1 MNAAIDWGNSRVKLG
16 LFENQQLLRVDHFQV
31 EDDLIAKKISDWLD
45 VVHPEH
51 IIWTNSGEPT
61 DSVKEL
67 FADRKAIHFSHQ
79 TPIAHSTVYT
89 TRETLGLD
97 RILLMEAAYHEFP
110 KTNCL
115 AIDMGTCITY
125 DILDASGTHQGG
137 SISPGWKMRATA
149 MHQQTAKLPLVELEK
164 VDLIGTST
172 ISAIQSGAYRGMLN
186 EMQETI
192 RQYEQRY
199 SALTIIVTGGDAEA
213 FDLQAKKDIFAR
225 PNYTLLGLN
234 AIIHHYAQ

>member
-31 EDDLIAKKISDWLD
+31 GDDLIAKKISDWLD
-45 VVHPEH
+45 VVSPER
-51 IIWTNSGEPT
+51 IIWTNSGEPNA
-61 DSVKEL
+61 SVVDLLENK
-67 FADRKAIHFSHQ
+67 KAIHFSHQ
-79 TPIAHSTVYT
+79 TPVAHSTVYT
-89 TRETLGLD
+89 TRNTLGLD
-97 RILLMEAAYHEFP
+97 RILLMEAAFHEFP

-115 AIDMGTCITY
+115 VIDMGTCITY
-125 DILDASGTHQGG
+125 DLLDDSGTHQGG
-137 SISPGWKMRATA
+137 SISPGWKMRAVA
-149 MHQQTAKLPLVELEK
+149 MHQQTAKLPLVDLEK
-164 VDLIGTST
+164 ADLIATSS
-172 ISAIQSGAYRGMLN
+172 IAAIQSGAYRGMLN

-199 SALTIIVTGGDAEA
+199 SALQIIVTGGDAEA